1 MMQSSH
7 THYLI
12 TLIGRDTQGIVAA
25 VTTALA
31 QADCNL
37 EQTSMLRLGHHFTIM
52 MMVDSHRKKASLIR
66 VLEPVSERFG
76 LQCHIDVL
84 DQAFN
89 NQTSDASHYPDADVR
104 INVHGADSI
113 GIIAQSTDAFAEAG
127 LNIINLSSEVIAG
140 EPPIYI
146 LTIAGQATQGVAALE
161 RAAEQLGDITVHI
174 EAIDIMLG

>member
-1 MMQSSH
+1 MMESSH

-52 MMVDSHRKKASLIR
+52 MMVDSHREQASLTQ
-66 VLEPVSERFG
+66 VLEPVLERFA

-84 DQAFN
+84 DQTLN
-89 NQTSDASHYPDADVR
+89 NQTRHSGDYPDADVR

-113 GIIAQSTDAFAEAG
+113 GIIAQSTNAFAEAG

-140 EPPIYI
+140 EPPLYI
-146 LTIAGQATQGVAALE
+146 LTIAGQATQGITALE
-161 RAAEQLGDITVHI
+161 SAAQQLGDITVHI

>member
-1 MMQSSH
+1 MMQSSQ

-52 MMVDSHRKKASLIR
+52 MMVDSHREQASLVQ
-66 VLEPVSERFG
+66 VLEPVSNRFG
-76 LQCHIDVL
+76 LQYHIDVL
-84 DQAFN
+84 DQQLNDQSA
-89 NQTSDASHYPDADVR
+89 HYPDADVR
-104 INVHGADSI
+104 INIHGADSI

-140 EPPIYI
+140 DPPIYI
-146 LTIAGQATQGVAALE
+146 LTIAGQATQGIAVLENAA
-161 RAAEQLGDITVHI
+161 QKLGDITVHI